1 MLGASQRSH
10 FRSLHRGSQ
19 KTEDSFFW
27 QFFSFFWQFAEY
39 GDVFRN
45 ICLFG
50 GGLPARWEM
59 VLARKKGAGWNPK
72 TSQKWHFL
80 TIFDPCPFSK
90 FPGWS
95 HVHFSGPRGR
105 GVPESG
111 WELLAGNNWLD
122 SWTPH
127 GRGGRQFLQLKKW
140 TGNNFSRSL
149 RNPGTRAQVAKL
161 AFHARCEISQFV
173 FISRGLGPRCLD
185 SRL

>member
-1 MLGASQRSH
+1 MFPPSLAPFSPKPLPGDPAAFLPWEDDFFGGHSFAWRVAALAFSQPPSRV
-10 FRSLHRGSQ
+10 
-19 KTEDSFFW
+19 TENRRQLLLAVFH
-27 QFFSFFWQFAEY
+27 FFWQFAEY

-122 SWTPH
+122 SWTP
-127 GRGGRQFLQLKKW
+127 RGKGGEAVPP
-140 TGNNFSRSL
+140 T
-149 RNPGTRAQVAKL
+149 
-161 AFHARCEISQFV
+161 
-173 FISRGLGPRCLD
+173 
-185 SRL
+185 